1 MNPENEN
8 HEDEIS
14 LKEIIA
20 FLKKRMVK
28 ILLRGVVS
36 LGFVLLI
43 LLLLYAFLPYSS
55 NFYRDIVLLLQ
66 KPDNVL
72 CYPNGKAFSISDII
86 SPLVL
91 KEVYENNQLK
101 DRIEFS
107 KFRTLF
113 SIANSEI
120 KQEELDAEYRK
131 KMSQRNLT
139 VVDLQALERE
149 YKLKKQTLSNDTL
162 RIAMNPPSGFSRMEV
177 TKIINEIPEAW
188 FNIYSKLEAPKFP
201 QIEASTHLKELRSQA
216 NRSGGYLILFE
227 KTRLYNRQLLR
238 MCAVLNEMLLGRNIS
253 LPSGEFLGD
262 IQKQLESIDR
272 YQLNVFRTYI
282 LMHPKYQG
290 TFDKVFI
297 YSNLQNID
305 QALIQVNIKH
315 EGVMESLNILQSKIP
330 DASMKAAAS
339 GKKMD
344 SGITLQLDESF
355 FNQFADMVRNDINN
369 ALRATYAKKAMEYG
383 EQRAELEAEKAY
395 FQQLLKDMENSGK
408 QQISYSLNKDSLEQ
422 MLKGMYAD
430 LFSASSKVIQFRDM
444 ITTDYLSSRS
454 FYVPVGNVQYQN
466 EFRYPFRYFLIG
478 LIAIWGLYNLVCI
491 GWDFY
496 QMNIKGCLKEQK

>member
-1 MNPENEN
+1 MNSENEN
-8 HEDEIS
+8 YEQQTS

-20 FLKKRMVK
+20 FLKKCMAK
-28 ILLRGVVS
+28 ILLRGVIS
-36 LGFVLLI
+36 LGFILFI
-43 LLLLYAFLPYSS
+43 LLLLYAFLPRSS

-66 KPDNVL
+66 KPDNIP
-72 CYPNGKAFSISDII
+72 CYPNSKAFSISDII

-91 KEVYENNQLK
+91 KEVYEKNQLK
-101 DRIEFS
+101 ERIEFS

-139 VVDLQALERE
+139 VVDLQTLERE
-149 YKLKKQTLSNDTL
+149 YKLKRQTLSNGTL
-162 RIAMNPPSGFSRMEV
+162 RIAMNPPSGFSRLEV
-177 TKIINEIPEAW
+177 TKIINEIPETW
-188 FNIYSKLEAPKFP
+188 FNIYSRLEARQFP
-201 QIEASTHLKELRSQA
+201 QIEASTHLQELRSQA
-216 NRSGGYLILFE
+216 NRTGGYLILFE
-227 KTRLYNRQLLR
+227 RTRLYNRQLLR
-238 MCAVLNEMLLGRNIS
+238 MCAVLNEMLQGRNIS

-262 IQKQLESIDR
+262 IQKLLESIDR

-282 LMHPKYQG
+282 LMNPKYQG
-290 TFDKVFI
+290 AFDKVFI
-297 YSNLQNID
+297 YTNLSNIE
-305 QALIQVNIKH
+305 QALIRVNIKH
-315 EGVMESLNILQSKIP
+315 KGVMESLNILQAKNP
-330 DASMKAAAS
+330 ETSMKAAAS
-339 GKKMD
+339 GKTMD

-478 LIAIWGLYNLVCI
+478 LIAIWGLYNLVCT

-496 QMNIKGCLKEQK
+496 QMITKGHLKKGK

>member
-1 MNPENEN
+1 M
-8 HEDEIS
+8 
-14 LKEIIA
+14 
-20 FLKKRMVK
+20 
-28 ILLRGVVS
+28 
-36 LGFVLLI
+36 
-43 LLLLYAFLPYSS
+43 
-55 NFYRDIVLLLQ
+55 
-66 KPDNVL
+66 
-72 CYPNGKAFSISDII
+72 
-86 SPLVL
+86 
-91 KEVYENNQLK
+91 
-101 DRIEFS
+101 
-107 KFRTLF
+107 
-113 SIANSEI
+113 
-120 KQEELDAEYRK
+120 
-131 KMSQRNLT
+131 
-139 VVDLQALERE
+139 VDLQALERE
-149 YKLKKQTLSNDTL
+149 YKLKRQTLSNGTL
-162 RIAMNPPSGFSRMEV
+162 RIAMNPPSGFSRMEI

-188 FNIYSKLEAPKFP
+188 FNIYSRLEARRFP

-238 MCAVLNEMLLGRNIS
+238 MCAVLNDMLLGRNIS
-253 LPSGEFLGD
+253 LPTGEFLGD

-272 YQLNVFRTYI
+272 YQLNVFRSYI

-290 TFDKVFI
+290 SFDKVFI
-297 YSNLQNID
+297 YSNLQDIE
-305 QALIQVNIKH
+305 QALIRVNIKH
-315 EGVMESLNILQSKIP
+315 EGVMESLNILQAKIP
-330 DASMKAAAS
+330 EASMKAAAS

-395 FQQLLKDMENSGK
+395 FQQLLKDMEHPEK
-408 QQISYSLNKDSLEQ
+408 QQIPYSLSKDSLEQ

-454 FYVPVGNVQYQN
+454 FYVPVGDVQYQN
-466 EFRYPFRYFLIG
+466 EFRYPFRYFLVG
-478 LIAIWGLYNLVCI
+478 LIAVWGLCNLICI

-496 QMNIKGCLKEQK
+496 RMNSKGDL